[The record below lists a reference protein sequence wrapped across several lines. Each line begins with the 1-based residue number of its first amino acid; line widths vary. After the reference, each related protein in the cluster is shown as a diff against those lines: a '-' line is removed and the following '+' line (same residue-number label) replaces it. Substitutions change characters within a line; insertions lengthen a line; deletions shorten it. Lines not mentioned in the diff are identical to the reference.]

1 MNVLTVWKLVR
12 ILLTT
17 LYLLVGWVLFTGT
30 TALSSLTVG
39 LMFCLS
45 VAALTYSVFIDEQ
58 EAHRK
63 SLLPHIHWLLLF
75 LLIVVYK
82 MYIASFQVLFN
93 VMRGDINP
101 RVVHF
106 RTRLRSDVARVILA
120 NSITLTPGTIT
131 LNLDDDHLIVHW
143 LDAKTLHSKYAGE
156 LIKGDFEALLKRVF
170 I

>member
-1 MNVLTVWKLVR
+1 MR

-63 SLLPHIHWLLLF
+63 SLLPHI
-75 LLIVVYK
+75 
-82 MYIASFQVLFN
+82 QVL
-93 VMRGDINP
+93 
-101 RVVHF
+101 
-106 RTRLRSDVARVILA
+106 
-120 NSITLTPGTIT
+120 
-131 LNLDDDHLIVHW
+131 
-143 LDAKTLHSKYAGE
+143 
-156 LIKGDFEALLKRVF
+156 
-170 I
+170 